1 MANEDKKD
9 FNSMLHDNKDMPKI
23 QVITDQKSIEKYG
36 GNKMYFAPPI
46 DYDKVMKKVPYGKVI
61 TVGTIREYFAELSG
75 ADFTEPITAGIFVS
89 IVAWASYQRSE
100 DETPYFDAVCKQHTL
115 LLIQIFVE
123 YTVYYGAAQGHVQ
136 KRLGVAGR
144 SVRRIFVLGRQRAG
158 HAQVC
163 FGADRQ
169 GNDLDRVLQPKPRPQ
184 RQLQREPADKRTR
197 TAQAG

>member
-75 ADFTEPITAGIFVS
+75 ADFTEPITAEFL
-89 IVAWASYQRSE
+89 
-100 DETPYFDAVCKQHTL
+100 FL
-115 LLIQIFVE
+115 LWHGQVISVPKM
-123 YTVYYGAAQGHVQ
+123 
-136 KRLGVAGR
+136 KRLIGE
-144 SVRRIFVLGRQRAG
+144 
-158 HAQVC
+158 H
-163 FGADRQ
+163 
-169 GNDLDRVLQPKPRPQ
+169 
-184 RQLQREPADKRTR
+184 
-197 TAQAG
+197 